1 MLPVQLFVSGRKT
14 EKIHLSD
21 RTIDFHSHE
30 FGLLAGSF
38 PLNTH
43 THSENPGR
51 EPGTV
56 SGVNA

>member
-1 MLPVQLFVSGRKT
+1 MLPAQLFVSGRKI
-14 EKIHLSD
+14 ENIHLSD
-21 RTIDFHSHE
+21 GTIAFHSRE
-30 FGLLAGSF
+30 FSLLAGSF

-51 EPGTV
+51 GPGTV